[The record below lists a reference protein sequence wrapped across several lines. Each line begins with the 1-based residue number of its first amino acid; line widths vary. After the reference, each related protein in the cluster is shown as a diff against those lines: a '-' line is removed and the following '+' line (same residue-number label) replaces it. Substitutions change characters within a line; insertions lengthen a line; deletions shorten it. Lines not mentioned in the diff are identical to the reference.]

1 MGKKSVGNKFM
12 GGKFMGGKFMGGN
25 GLLAAVRRGVARCHG
40 CVQIVRHAFGHA
52 RHDGASVAFAW
63 IARSFADAA
72 RRPARDPG
80 ERAAERL
87 LRALGYSIEARNWRS
102 PRDHRD
108 EADLLA
114 RTPDGRALVIVEVKR
129 AAGPWDALERVDTR
143 KKEVLW
149 RLLRDLEDAASG
161 VAERAHDGHTFPRA
175 VRSVSSIRVD
185 LVGVRGEGRTA
196 SAVRHV
202 VGIFERSVRRPRG
215 RPP

>member
-1 MGKKSVGNKFM
+1 VLAWLDSRINFERVPATGNP
-12 GGKFMGGKFMGGN
+12 
-25 GLLAAVRRGVARCHG
+25 AA
-40 CVQIVRHAFGHA
+40 AFG
-52 RHDGASVAFAW
+52 
-63 IARSFADAA
+63 
-72 RRPARDPG
+72 
-80 ERAAERL
+80 
-87 LRALGYSIEARNWRS
+87 LGRMR
-102 PRDHRD
+102 
-108 EADLLA
+108 
-114 RTPDGRALVIVEVKR
+114 
-129 AAGPWDALERVDTR
+129 
-143 KKEVLW
+143 